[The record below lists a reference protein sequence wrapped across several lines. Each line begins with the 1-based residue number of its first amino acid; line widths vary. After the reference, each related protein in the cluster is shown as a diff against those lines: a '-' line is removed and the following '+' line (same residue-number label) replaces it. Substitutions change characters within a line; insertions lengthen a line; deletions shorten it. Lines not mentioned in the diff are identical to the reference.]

1 MPRKYAG
8 PLQPGKRSAYVKGL
22 RANKKKAV
30 STAKQ
35 TKQNTKAIARINKD
49 LYAYRQY
56 QLTSSGVIQSNL
68 HVERIIDPQAW
79 GKIFQSTGDT
89 EPVREF
95 MLNQIKVKYAFQCE
109 NDATG
114 NLWFQM
120 WIVKLRPK
128 YARQLREDT
137 GDIFNLVNGE
147 HYIRTVAGTHSGV
160 LEGFCNFMLNP
171 AVFKVCCT
179 TGQQRLGQTIMGG
192 DNTVTNI
199 RDSTH
204 QGMRYIT
211 HKRKIKS
218 SEHLTNGFLDL
229 PEEQINDNTAMYT
242 IILSNAGVTSGLFR
256 SINYQFNGRTR
267 AHN

>member
-120 WIVKLRPK
+120 WIVKLRPSTQDNCVK
-128 YARQLREDT
+128 IPEISSTSSTESITSEPLQVLT
-137 GDIFNLVNGE
+137 
-147 HYIRTVAGTHSGV
+147 AG
-160 LEGFCNFMLNP
+160 
-171 AVFKVCCT
+171 
-179 TGQQRLGQTIMGG
+179 
-192 DNTVTNI
+192 
-199 RDSTH
+199 
-204 QGMRYIT
+204 Y
-211 HKRKIKS
+211 
-218 SEHLTNGFLDL
+218 
-229 PEEQINDNTAMYT
+229 
-242 IILSNAGVTSGLFR
+242 
-256 SINYQFNGRTR
+256 
-267 AHN
+267 